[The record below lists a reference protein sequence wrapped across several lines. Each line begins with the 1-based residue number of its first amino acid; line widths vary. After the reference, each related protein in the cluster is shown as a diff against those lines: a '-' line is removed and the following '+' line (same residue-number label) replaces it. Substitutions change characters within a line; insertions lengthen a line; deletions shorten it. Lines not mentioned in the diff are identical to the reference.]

1 MSSRSSKKTISDQ
14 GDSAQTVEVG
24 RVHAAHGV
32 RGEVSVEPYS
42 EVEGRFAPG
51 ARFRP
56 ARPEWTAGTAG
67 GRELTVE
74 TVRPHK
80 TRLLIR
86 FEGVSDRD
94 AAEALRGTVLEVS
107 RDEVPEPPEDTW
119 YYFQLVGCRCHDAR
133 EGDLGE
139 VVGVTEDG
147 GGVLLE
153 VRKGSRR
160 LLVPFARALVKSVV
174 PAGAGGAADGEEGG
188 RIELELPEGLVE
200 ACASKS

>member
-1 MSSRSSKKTISDQ
+1 MSSRSSKKTTSDQ
-14 GDSAQTVEVG
+14 GASAQTVEVG

-51 ARFRP
+51 ARLRP
-56 ARPEWTAGTAG
+56 ARLGRSAGA
-67 GRELTVE
+67 RVLTVE

-80 TRLLIR
+80 GRLLIR
-86 FEGVSDRD
+86 FEGVADRD
-94 AAEALRGTVLEVS
+94 AAEALRGTVLEVT

-119 YYFQLVGCRCHDAR
+119 YHFQLVGCRCHDAR

-139 VVGVTEDG
+139 VVGVAEDG
-147 GGVLLE
+147 GGALLD
-153 VRKGSRR
+153 VRNGDRR
-160 LLVPFARALVKSVV
+160 LLIPFVRAMVKSVE
-174 PAGAGGAADGEEGG
+174 PAGSGDGPG

-200 ACASKS
+200 ACVSKS

>member
-1 MSSRSSKKTISDQ
+1 MSSRSSKKTTSDR
-14 GDSAQTVEVG
+14 GASAQTVEVG

-51 ARFRP
+51 ARLRP
-56 ARPEWTAGTAG
+56 ARTTGA
-67 GRELTVE
+67 RDLTVE

-80 TRLLIR
+80 GRLLIR
-86 FEGVSDRD
+86 FEGVADRD
-94 AAEALRGTVLEVS
+94 AAEALRGTVLEVP

-153 VRKGSRR
+153 VRKGERR

-174 PAGAGGAADGEEGG
+174 PAGAGGAGGAEGGG

-200 ACASKS
+200 ACASTS

>member
-1 MSSRSSKKTISDQ
+1 MSSRSSKKTTSD
-14 GDSAQTVEVG
+14 QTVEVG

-51 ARFRP
+51 ARLRP
-56 ARPEWTAGTAG
+56 ARPESTAGTAG
-67 GRELTVE
+67 AAGARVLTVE

-80 TRLLIR
+80 GRLLVR
-86 FEGVSDRD
+86 FEGVADRD

-119 YYFQLVGCRCHDAR
+119 YHFQLVGCRCHDAR

-147 GGVLLE
+147 GGVLLD
-153 VRKGSRR
+153 VRDGSRR
-160 LLVPFARALVKSVV
+160 LLIPFVRAMVKSVE
-174 PAGAGGAADGEEGG
+174 PAGADAAAGGG

>member
-1 MSSRSSKKTISDQ
+1 MSSRSSKKTTSD
-14 GDSAQTVEVG
+14 QTVEVG

-51 ARFRP
+51 ARLRP
-56 ARPEWTAGTAG
+56 ARLAGASV
-67 GRELTVE
+67 LTVE
-74 TVRPHK
+74 TVRPPK
-80 TRLLIR
+80 GRLLIR
-86 FEGVSDRD
+86 FEGVADRD
-94 AAEALRGTVLEVS
+94 AAEALRGTVLEVP
-107 RDEVPEPPEDTW
+107 RDEVPEPPADTW
-119 YYFQLVGCRCHDAR
+119 YHFQLVGCRCHDAR

-147 GGVLLE
+147 GGVLLD
-153 VRKGSRR
+153 VRDGSRR
-160 LLVPFARALVKSVV
+160 LLIPFVRAMVKRVE
-174 PAGAGGAADGEEGG
+174 PAGAEGATAGG